1 VASNMTFELITSL
14 LNEMTGG
21 QTSTPGKPSGLFPET
36 MIHLGGDEVNT
47 ACWGEVPAI
56 KDWLERHNFT
66 GDDGY
71 SFFVKKA
78 ADIALAQGRRP
89 VQWVEVF
96 DHFGS
101 ALDKRTVVHV
111 WKDKS
116 TLTAVVKAGYN
127 ALINNSPGGNSW
139 YLDHLTVTW
148 DELYGNEPC
157 SDITD
162 PKQCALVLG
171 GQGEMWGE
179 TVDASDIQSTV
190 WPRLAAIGERLWSP
204 RAKIGDTNAAHAR
217 MESFRCLLNKRGVA
231 AAPVNNANARSAP
244 PGPGSCLQQ

>member
-1 VASNMTFELITSL
+1 MVCKTGEPGGGTRTFADNAPKHTWRAWCRI
-14 LNEMTGG
+14 
-21 QTSTPGKPSGLFPET
+21 GKPGFPPT
-36 MIHLGGDEVNT
+36 PQ
-47 ACWGEVPAI
+47 VPAI

-116 TLTAVVKAGYN
+116 TLTAVVKAGTRKTGGTTIFQDRGTHN
-127 ALINNSPGGNSW
+127 PSGLWVIFLISST
-139 YLDHLTVTW
+139 HLHVGAHRTW
-148 DELYGNEPC
+148 RRADAIEL
-157 SDITD
+157 T
-162 PKQCALVLG
+162 
-171 GQGEMWGE
+171 
-179 TVDASDIQSTV
+179 
-190 WPRLAAIGERLWSP
+190 
-204 RAKIGDTNAAHAR
+204 AAH
-217 MESFRCLLNKRGVA
+217 SSLSHCVLCVL
-231 AAPVNNANARSAP
+231 
-244 PGPGSCLQQ
+244 SCLVVSRRVASCILHLVVSCILHLVV